1 MDYSYF
7 KCALL
12 SLYSINI
19 KPFFLIL
26 ISFMILLLCGGVH
39 RLRLLERK
47 LISKVVILVDEAMLL
62 FEIGLLIIL

>member
-7 KCALL
+7 NCALL
-12 SLYSINI
+12 SLYSFNI

-26 ISFMILLLCGGVH
+26 ISFMILLLYGGGH

-47 LISKVVILVDEAMLL
+47 LKSFTIFYSI
-62 FEIGLLIIL
+62 